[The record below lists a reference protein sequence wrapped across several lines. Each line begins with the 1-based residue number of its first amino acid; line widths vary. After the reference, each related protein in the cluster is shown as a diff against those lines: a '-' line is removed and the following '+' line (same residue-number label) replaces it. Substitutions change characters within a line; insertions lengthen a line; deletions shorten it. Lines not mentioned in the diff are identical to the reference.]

1 MPLDS
6 LHRTLGEQL
15 QADDN
20 EHGYLLLDPMLRE
33 PLEARELLASGCDIF
48 RIPVD
53 RPQLHEDQWP
63 KLVKLRP
70 AAVEMLLASISLAMS
85 EQSSAE
91 LEGEEGFVIGGW
103 LRSSAE
109 PRVLVRHLQ
118 SLMLPSEPRVGRRY
132 LRLADRRVFEW
143 IWPVLSP
150 LQRQQWLGP
159 INRWWALNRRNELV
173 LHAMTEAVP
182 EEPHHDPELLTAAQ
196 WTRLH
201 DCELAQQ
208 ILRGWSSFADPLPA
222 DYVPQAEH
230 ALRSVRSLG
239 VAEPADIVLMSA
251 YQLQIHPRFC
261 EHPRV
266 VELVRTAQN
275 SDVPLQDAL
284 AGMPDPEGWD
294 RIRHELTTG
303 SPPNPLA

>member
-1 MPLDS
+1 M
-6 LHRTLGEQL
+6 
-15 QADDN
+15 
-20 EHGYLLLDPMLRE
+20 
-33 PLEARELLASGCDIF
+33 
-48 RIPVD
+48 
-53 RPQLHEDQWP
+53 
-63 KLVKLRP
+63 
-70 AAVEMLLASISLAMS
+70 
-85 EQSSAE
+85 
-91 LEGEEGFVIGGW
+91 IGGW

-251 YQLQIHPRFC
+251 YQLQIHPGSAST
-261 EHPRV
+261 PRC
-266 VELVRTAQN
+266 RAGAHGAKQRR
-275 SDVPLQDAL
+275 AL
-284 AGMPDPEGWD
+284 AGCAGRDARSGRVGSHPARIDD
-294 RIRHELTTG
+294 RQPAQSARLNSGRHTLE
-303 SPPNPLA
+303 PNHGGRSGHQLLP

>member
-1 MPLDS
+1 M
-6 LHRTLGEQL
+6 
-15 QADDN
+15 
-20 EHGYLLLDPMLRE
+20 
-33 PLEARELLASGCDIF
+33 
-48 RIPVD
+48 
-53 RPQLHEDQWP
+53 
-63 KLVKLRP
+63 
-70 AAVEMLLASISLAMS
+70 
-85 EQSSAE
+85 
-91 LEGEEGFVIGGW
+91 IGGW

-143 IWPVLSP
+143 IWPVLSL

-159 INRWWALNRRNELV
+159 ISRWWALNRRNELV

-182 EEPHHDPELLTAAQ
+182 EEPHHDPELLTTAQ

-251 YQLQIHPRFC
+251 YQLQIHPGSASTPALSSWCAR
-261 EHPRV
+261 RK
-266 VELVRTAQN
+266 TATC
-275 SDVPLQDAL
+275 PCRMRWP
-284 AGMPDPEGWD
+284 GCP
-294 RIRHELTTG
+294 IRKGGIASGT
-303 SPPNPLA
+303 N